1 MVSQQSPKLLFQV
14 RLLADLPN
22 FMNLSYLLLIFTGGT
37 VLTIGDLVMK
47 KWVGNSSP
55 LLYVIG
61 LFFYLIGMVFLS
73 QSFKLKN
80 IAVASLMMVLFNIF
94 TLLIASWFFYQEK
107 LSVVQMIGIFLGLVS
122 VVILELE

>member
-22 FMNLSYLLLIFTGGT
+22 FMNLISLLLIFTGGT

>member
-22 FMNLSYLLLIFTGGT
+22 FMNLISLLLIFTGGT

-55 LLYVIG
+55 LLYVVG
-61 LFFYLIGMVFLS
+61 LIFYLIGMVFLS

-94 TLLIASWFFYQEK
+94 TLLIACWFFYQEK